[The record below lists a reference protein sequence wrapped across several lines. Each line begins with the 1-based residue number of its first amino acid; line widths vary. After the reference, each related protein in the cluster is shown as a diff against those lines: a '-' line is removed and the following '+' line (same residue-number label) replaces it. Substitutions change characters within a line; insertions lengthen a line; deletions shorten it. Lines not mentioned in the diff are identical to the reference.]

1 MRREICAQL
10 KMCGGAFSGEN
21 HVLWLHFNSSIQHA
35 REWTPMNTNTTI
47 LTKGSLWLGDPTA
60 VYLLHWI

>member
-1 MRREICAQL
+1 MQREICAQL

-35 REWTPMNTNTTI
+35 REWTLMNNH
-47 LTKGSLWLGDPTA
+47 SD
-60 VYLLHWI
+60 